1 GQRLVDDGHARRAL
15 AVAFGELAPA
25 HERRPHRLKIIRP
38 HDVEARARGL
48 LAARRGPPLGDHLTL
63 RVREAERRETHEA
76 RALHPGLRACASSAF
91 RAVTMSTRE
100 ACSAGASPKTT
111 PVETETAKVK
121 ASTR

>member
-1 GQRLVDDGHARRAL
+1 MKRPAPTSSTTESVTC
-15 AVAFGELAPA
+15 AVTN
-25 HERRPHRLKIIRP
+25 
-38 HDVEARARGL
+38 
-48 LAARRGPPLGDHLTL
+48 AARSR
-63 RVREAERRETHEA
+63 ERREPA
-76 RALHPGLRACASSAF
+76 RASASSVF